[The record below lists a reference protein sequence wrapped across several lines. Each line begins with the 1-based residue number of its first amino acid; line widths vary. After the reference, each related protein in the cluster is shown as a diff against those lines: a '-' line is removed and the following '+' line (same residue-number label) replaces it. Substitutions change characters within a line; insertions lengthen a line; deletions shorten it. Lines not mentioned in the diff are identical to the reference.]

1 MFAPVVRLTPVVEVA
16 SLLGPLFGV
25 KSSLDRHQVVTHTQG
40 PARETTLPA
49 WVSIRQPNAGNHI
62 PPAETN
68 ENKDP

>member
-25 KSSLDRHQVVTHTQG
+25 KSPLDRHQVVTHTQG
-40 PARETTLPA
+40 PARETALPA

-62 PPAETN
+62 PPAEKN